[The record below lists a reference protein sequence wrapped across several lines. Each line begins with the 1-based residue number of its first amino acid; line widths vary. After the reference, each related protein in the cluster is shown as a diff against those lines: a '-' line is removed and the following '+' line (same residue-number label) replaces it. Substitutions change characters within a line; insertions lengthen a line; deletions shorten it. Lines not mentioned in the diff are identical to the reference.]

1 MKICKLIQ
9 KSVLFEKNRVC
20 LYFIAGV
27 VAVPEEENIEPN
39 CTIRSTC
46 FILILP
52 HSLQLTKDLKYILWG
67 FEANLAH

>member
-39 CTIRSTC
+39 CTIRSTVHLNI
-46 FILILP
+46 ILL
-52 HSLQLTKDLKYILWG
+52 STAYKW
-67 FEANLAH
+67 FEIYPLRFRS